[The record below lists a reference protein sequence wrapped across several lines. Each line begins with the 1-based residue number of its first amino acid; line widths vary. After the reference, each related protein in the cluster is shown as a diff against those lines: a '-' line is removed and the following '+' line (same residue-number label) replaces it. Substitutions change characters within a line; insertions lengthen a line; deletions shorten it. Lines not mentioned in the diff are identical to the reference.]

1 MSQGSCDMPDVTD
14 VVSDSRLSI
23 QTGHVASLHW
33 IIL

>member
-14 VVSDSRLSI
+14 VVSDSSI
-23 QTGHVASLHW
+23 QTGHVVSLHW